1 MNISSSPNEGKKA
14 YIGSCFACCGEH
26 NRQMVVGKGYAK
38 ILYHG
43 YSLDNHYF
51 CCTHNLICLYLVCFS
66 GLDNDNNLKNKD
78 RFMTSLKDLSREFV
92 RNTVAA
98 IMSLMVMAIIWQQK
112 IISDKDTTIA
122 EMSINAEKRER
133 ELAIEKVNEVREQV
147 NIYKRRLEE
156 IEAALKKNK
165 RK

>member
-1 MNISSSPNEGKKA
+1 
-14 YIGSCFACCGEH
+14 
-26 NRQMVVGKGYAK
+26 
-38 ILYHG
+38 
-43 YSLDNHYF
+43 
-51 CCTHNLICLYLVCFS
+51 
-66 GLDNDNNLKNKD
+66 
-78 RFMTSLKDLSREFV
+78 MTSLKDLSREFV

-112 IISDKDTTIA
+112 VISDKDKTIE
-122 EMSINAEKRER
+122 EMGINAEKRER

>member
-1 MNISSSPNEGKKA
+1 
-14 YIGSCFACCGEH
+14 
-26 NRQMVVGKGYAK
+26 
-38 ILYHG
+38 
-43 YSLDNHYF
+43 
-51 CCTHNLICLYLVCFS
+51 
-66 GLDNDNNLKNKD
+66 
-78 RFMTSLKDLSREFV
+78 MTSLKDLSREFV

-147 NIYKRRLEE
+147 NIYKRRLKE
-156 IEAALKKNK
+156 IEAALKNNK

>member
-1 MNISSSPNEGKKA
+1 
-14 YIGSCFACCGEH
+14 
-26 NRQMVVGKGYAK
+26 
-38 ILYHG
+38 
-43 YSLDNHYF
+43 
-51 CCTHNLICLYLVCFS
+51 
-66 GLDNDNNLKNKD
+66 
-78 RFMTSLKDLSREFV
+78 MTSLKDLSREFV

>member
-1 MNISSSPNEGKKA
+1 
-14 YIGSCFACCGEH
+14 
-26 NRQMVVGKGYAK
+26 
-38 ILYHG
+38 
-43 YSLDNHYF
+43 
-51 CCTHNLICLYLVCFS
+51 
-66 GLDNDNNLKNKD
+66 
-78 RFMTSLKDLSREFV
+78 MTSLKDLSREFV

-156 IEAALKKNK
+156 IEASLKRRSSGKTQSGSK
-165 RK
+165 KIIE

>member
-1 MNISSSPNEGKKA
+1 
-14 YIGSCFACCGEH
+14 
-26 NRQMVVGKGYAK
+26 
-38 ILYHG
+38 
-43 YSLDNHYF
+43 
-51 CCTHNLICLYLVCFS
+51 
-66 GLDNDNNLKNKD
+66 
-78 RFMTSLKDLSREFV
+78 MTSLKDLSREFV

-156 IEAALKKNK
+156 IEAALKK
-165 RK
+165 RKK